1 MENTNRS
8 AGEELA
14 AKLLEEPKNAGL
26 IMSDEEIAA
35 ADGFCEDYKKF
46 LNAAKTEREA
56 CTEAIKRAKA
66 AGFTEYDPTAD
77 YKAGDKFYFCNR
89 EKSVILTVMGK
100 KPLAEGIRLAA
111 AHIDSPRLDLKQHPL
126 YEDRELALFKTHY
139 YGGIKKYQW
148 TTIPMSLHGV
158 IVKANGEKVSVAIG
172 EDESDPVF
180 CVTDLLIH
188 LASEQMKR
196 TLAEGVKGE
205 ELNLLIGSR
214 PFKDDKVSKK
224 VKLNIMSILNEK
236 YGITDEGNRLYKRG
250 TLRRTRV

>member
-56 CTEAIKRAKA
+56 SADAIKRAKA
-66 AGFTEYDPTAD
+66 AGFTEYDPAAD

-148 TTIPMSLHGV
+148 TT
-158 IVKANGEKVSVAIG
+158 
-172 EDESDPVF
+172 
-180 CVTDLLIH
+180 
-188 LASEQMKR
+188 AS
-196 TLAEGVKGE
+196 
-205 ELNLLIGSR
+205 
-214 PFKDDKVSKK
+214 PP
-224 VKLNIMSILNEK
+224 
-236 YGITDEGNRLYKRG
+236 
-250 TLRRTRV
+250 RR